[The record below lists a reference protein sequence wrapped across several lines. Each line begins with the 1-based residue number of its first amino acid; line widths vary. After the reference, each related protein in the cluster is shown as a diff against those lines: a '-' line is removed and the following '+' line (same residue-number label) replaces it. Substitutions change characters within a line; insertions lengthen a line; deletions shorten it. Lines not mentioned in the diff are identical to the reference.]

1 MTTLPALKVK
11 AGGVQDPE
19 RLTAAHALNDA
30 LDAAQAYAKASK
42 SANTVR
48 AYRSAYADFCQ
59 WCETVE
65 RSPLPALPETLAAYL
80 AHLAEQGRKAGT
92 IRHRLAAIAAAHRAK
107 GLEAPTTDFRVR
119 AVHGGIRR
127 RLGTRPNQ
135 KAPATASAIAKM
147 LKRVP
152 ADTLAGKRD
161 RALLLIGFGA
171 ALRRSELVALNV
183 EDIETAAEGVIV
195 TIRKSKVDQEG
206 RGATVA
212 VPNGRKLMPVAALR
226 DYVSAANLSAGPL
239 FVRIGKGDRVTGGR
253 LTPQSVA
260 LIVKK
265 YARAAKL
272 DADSFSGH
280 SLRAGL
286 VTEALANGADV
297 FAVADQ
303 GRWRKLETVR
313 EYDRRAK
320 AFTSNV
326 GRSFL

>member
-1 MTTLPALKVK
+1 MTLLPVPVAPAEL
-11 AGGVQDPE
+11 QDSD
-19 RLTAAHALNDA
+19 RLTAANALHDA
-30 LDAAQAYAKASK
+30 IDAARGYALADKADATQA
-42 SANTVR
+42 
-48 AYRSAYADFCQ
+48 AYRADFADFSS
-59 WCETVE
+59 WCASVD
-65 RSPLPALPETLAAYL
+65 RAALPADPATVAAYL
-80 AHLAEQGRKAGT
+80 AVLAERKLRPSTIGR
-92 IRHRLAAIAAAHRAK
+92 RLAALKYAHTLS
-107 GLEAPTTDFRVR
+107 GHPDPTSHKNVR
-119 AVHGGIRR
+119 AVHRGIRR
-127 RLGTRPNQ
+127 RLGTRANQ

-152 ADTLAGKRD
+152 ADTFAGKRD
-161 RALLLIGFGA
+161 RALILLGFGA

-239 FVRIGKGDRVTGGR
+239 FVRIGKGDRVTGER

-286 VTEALANGADV
+286 VTEALASGADV

-320 AFTSNV
+320 AFTNNV
-326 GRSFL
+326 GRAFL